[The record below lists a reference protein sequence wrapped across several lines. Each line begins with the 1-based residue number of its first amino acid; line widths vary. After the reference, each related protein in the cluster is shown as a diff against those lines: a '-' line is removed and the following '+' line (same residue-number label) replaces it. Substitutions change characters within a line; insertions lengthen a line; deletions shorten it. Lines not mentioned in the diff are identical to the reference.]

1 MNFSM
6 SRKRNIFSCIQCID
20 LVFCK
25 FLILNMMNEESLI
38 MSMKNCEN
46 FNIIILKI
54 CHFFSFNAIF
64 I

>member
-25 FLILNMMNEESLI
+25 FLILNMMNEENLI
-38 MSMKNCEN
+38 MSMKNCEK
-46 FNIIILKI
+46 F
-54 CHFFSFNAIF
+54 
-64 I
+64 